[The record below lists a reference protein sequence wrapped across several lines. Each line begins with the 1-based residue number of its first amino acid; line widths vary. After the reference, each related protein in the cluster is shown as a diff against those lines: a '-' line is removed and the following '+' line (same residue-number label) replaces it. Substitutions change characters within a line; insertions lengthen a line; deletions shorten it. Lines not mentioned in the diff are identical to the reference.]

1 MNEAGGGGTRARRR
15 LRGFGAHL
23 AAYFAVMAVLVGLNV
38 FFSPENLWVLA
49 PVVGWGAV
57 LAVHAAYAMGLLDV
71 FGGKLGGATV
81 NRRGHKQIDERD
93 DLMEAR
99 RYEKP

>member
-1 MNEAGGGGTRARRR
+1 MNEADGDKHARHR

-23 AAYFAVMAVLVGLNV
+23 LAYFAVMAVLI
-38 FFSPENLWVLA
+38 
-49 PVVGWGAV
+49 
-57 LAVHAAYAMGLLDV
+57 
-71 FGGKLGGATV
+71 GATV

>member
-1 MNEAGGGGTRARRR
+1 MTMNEAGGGGTRARRR

-23 AAYFAVMAVLVGLNV
+23 AAYCAVMAVLIGADV
-38 FFSPENLWVLA
+38 FLAPENSWLLA

-71 FGGKLGGATV
+71 FRGK
-81 NRRGHKQIDERD
+81 
-93 DLMEAR
+93 
-99 RYEKP
+99 